1 MDRKEGGSFLYAREG
16 EAWKTDKQNI
26 YFVLVKKTKQTNN
39 QTNRQTNKQ
48 TNKQISGQTNKQR
61 LQIPC

>member
-48 TNKQISGQTNKQR
+48 TNKQTSK
-61 LQIPC
+61 